1 MRAEALR
8 MENISMEF
16 SGVYV
21 LSDMQLQVEQ
31 GSIHALVGENG
42 AGKSTLIKILGGI
55 YKPKTGKIF
64 IDGKDTAINNVQ
76 DAQKKGVSIIHQE
89 ISLVPSLSIAENV
102 FLGRE
107 LSKLGFKS
115 ERKML
120 SMAQDMIDA
129 LGIDLSSGTPVSEL
143 TIAQQQLVEIIKA
156 VSFNTHILVLDEP
169 TSSLSLKETRRL
181 FEIIRRLQDKGVAII
196 YISHKMDEI
205 FEISD
210 HITVIRDGRYID
222 TMATSQ
228 TNSEEVVRKM
238 VGRSIEQFYVRS
250 YNELSKVALRVENL
264 TKRGVFADVN
274 FEVRYGE
281 VLGFAG
287 LVGAGRSEIMHAV
300 FGADKYD
307 SGEILIDGS
316 AVHISCPQ
324 QAISLGMS
332 MVPESRKEQG
342 LVLINDVGF
351 NIALANVDRLK
362 GRMFLSCKKRHA
374 LACQYIERMHIKT
387 RSDAQAVFELSGGN
401 QQKVLLGKWLAN
413 QPKILI
419 LDEPTRGV
427 DVGAKTEIYA
437 TINELAAEGMAIIL
451 VSSELSEIINMCDN
465 VCVVHEGRITGRL
478 SREEFSQDKI
488 MHFATG
494 GEDI

>member
-1 MRAEALR
+1 MRTEALR

-21 LSDMQLQVEQ
+21 LSDMQLQVGQ

-64 IDGKDTAINNVQ
+64 IDGTESSIHNVQ
-76 DAQKKGVSIIHQE
+76 DAQKKGISIIHQE

-115 ERKML
+115 EGKMF
-120 SMAQDMIDA
+120 SMAQEMIDA
-129 LGIDLSSGTPVSEL
+129 LGIDLSARTIVSGL

-169 TSSLSLKETRRL
+169 TSSLSLKETQRL
-181 FEIIRRLQDKGVAII
+181 FDIIRRLQGKGVAII

-222 TMATSQ
+222 TVPTSQ
-228 TNSEEVVRKM
+228 TSSEEVVRKM

-427 DVGAKTEIYA
+427 DVGAKTEIYSI
-437 TINELAAEGMAIIL
+437 INELAAEGMAIIL

-488 MHFATG
+488 MHYATG

>member
-1 MRAEALR
+1 MRTEALR

-21 LSDMQLQVEQ
+21 LSDMQLQVGQ

-64 IDGKDTAINNVQ
+64 IDGTESSIHNVQ
-76 DAQKKGVSIIHQE
+76 DAQKKGISIIHQE

-115 ERKML
+115 EGKMF
-120 SMAQDMIDA
+120 SMAQEMIDA
-129 LGIDLSSGTPVSEL
+129 LGIDLSARTIVSGL

-169 TSSLSLKETRRL
+169 TSSLSLKETQRL
-181 FEIIRRLQDKGVAII
+181 FDIIRRLQGKGVAII

-222 TMATSQ
+222 TVPTSQ
-228 TNSEEVVRKM
+228 TSSEEVVRKM

-437 TINELAAEGMAIIL
+437 IINELAAEGMAIIL

-488 MHFATG
+488 MHYATG

>member
-1 MRAEALR
+1 LRTEALR

-21 LSDMQLQVEQ
+21 LSDMQLQVGQ

-64 IDGKDTAINNVQ
+64 IDGTESSIHNVQ
-76 DAQKKGVSIIHQE
+76 DAQKKGISIIHQE

-115 ERKML
+115 EGKMF
-120 SMAQDMIDA
+120 SMAQEMIDA
-129 LGIDLSSGTPVSEL
+129 LGIDLSARTIVSGL

-169 TSSLSLKETRRL
+169 TSSLSLKETQRL
-181 FEIIRRLQDKGVAII
+181 FDIIRRLQGKGVATI

-222 TMATSQ
+222 TVPTSQ
-228 TNSEEVVRKM
+228 TSSEEVVRKM

-437 TINELAAEGMAIIL
+437 IINELAAEGMAIIL

-488 MHFATG
+488 MHYATG